1 MATILHIESS
11 TLTCS
16 VAVSENGI
24 CLALKESHDQS
35 YAHSEK
41 LVTYIDEALKEA
53 GRAPTELDAV
63 CVAKGPGSYTGL
75 RIGVSAAKGLC
86 YALEIPLLSIGSL
99 ESMANWYK
107 VNNSDELAEIETLCP
122 MIDARRMEVY
132 TSLFDAD
139 LNELKAVSADI
150 IDETSFRPELAK
162 GKVAFFGDG
171 ANKCKEMI
179 RHPNAIFIDD
189 FRTSSQGMISIAEQK
204 YLANDFEDVAYF
216 EPYYLK
222 DFVAGTPKKIF

>member
-16 VAVSENGI
+16 VAVSENGNCI
-24 CLALKESHDQS
+24 ALKESHDDT

-41 LVTYIDEALKEA
+41 LVTYIDEALKKA
-53 GRAPTELDAV
+53 GKSPAQLDAV

-86 YALEIPLLSIGSL
+86 YALQIPLLSIGSL
-99 ESMANWYK
+99 RSMASWCKENY
-107 VNNSDELAEIETLCP
+107 VDSLYSADSLCP

-132 TSLFDAD
+132 TSLFDSD
-139 LNELKAVSADI
+139 LNELKLVSADI
-150 IDETSFRPELAK
+150 IESSSFSKELE
-162 GKVAFFGDG
+162 GRKVAFFGDG
-171 ANKCKEMI
+171 ANKCKEI
-179 RHPNAIFIDD
+179 INHPNAFFMDE
-189 FRTSSQGMISIAEQK
+189 FKPSARGMISSAEQK
-204 YLANDFEDVAYF
+204 LAKNEVEDVAYF

-222 DFVAGTPKKIF
+222 DFVAGKPKKIF